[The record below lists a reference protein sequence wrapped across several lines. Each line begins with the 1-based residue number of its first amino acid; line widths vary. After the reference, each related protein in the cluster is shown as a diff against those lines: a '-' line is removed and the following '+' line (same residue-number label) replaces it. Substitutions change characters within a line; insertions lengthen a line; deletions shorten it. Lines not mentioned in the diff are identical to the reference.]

1 MYSTRTNLPLY
12 QIDFT
17 AAYNGKKIGLTKRRI
32 TWKFGFA
39 DSGSLQS
46 GLIGVDARGQEHEVV
61 IVWSITS
68 GKRQVL
74 LDGHVIHMS
83 TASKNQGKFQ
93 FCFQMKGNHMIKL
106 TAHAGPPMNA
116 NGIVQ
121 RQFDMVFDGLSFFDF
136 PKIYQLG
143 ADGNYMEQANLKA
156 FSPPPSSQYVLEKSR
171 SKHYHHSSSSAY
183 RREQQSER
191 ESQFSRLKFAQTS
204 SFPLVVSP
212 TSSAAN
218 VYQQGWGKEVHEPP
232 AKGNVTPEAKNNAA
246 PIDILSQPQSQS
258 HPWPDTN
265 PSVDTSFQSMFFSQ
279 VQNFKSQSQSHP
291 WSDTNPSVNT
301 SFQPNE
307 FSQVQNFELVS
318 SEIMSTYQDCPQDNF
333 IKETTSTGSTKIVT
347 ANVPHSSSQTT
358 TRLLTMNPREL
369 ETFENDN
376 EQDFEHDKDEIEKAM
391 KKLVNLGDI
400 TTAPEEEKPLRLTM
414 THNEKAT
421 VSMNKN
427 KREKNIQS
435 RGIPPK
441 SGTWNDAR
449 SSLTEL
455 KAITKT
461 NTSNEREVMK
471 PPPVHEFNP
480 ALVQAGSLVVY
491 GVSQHGGKCAEQQQ
505 YYGQQHQCNHVKVRY

>member
-1 MYSTRTNLPLY
+1 MNPPVY
-12 QIDFT
+12 QVDFT
-17 AAYNGKKIGLTKRRI
+17 TGYNGKKIGLTKRRI
-32 TWKFGFA
+32 TWRFGFA
-39 DSGSLQS
+39 NFDALQS

-61 IVWSITS
+61 IIWSIIS

-74 LDGHVIHMS
+74 LDGHAIHVS
-83 TASKNQGKFQ
+83 TVSKNQGKFQ
-93 FCFQMKGNHMIKL
+93 FDFEMQGNHTIKL
-106 TAHAGPPMNA
+106 TAHAGPPMNS

-121 RQFDMVFDGLSFFDF
+121 RQFDMVLDGLSFFDF
-136 PKIYQLG
+136 SKIYQLG
-143 ADGNYMEQANLKA
+143 VGRNDMPQANVKKA
-156 FSPPPSSQYVLEKSR
+156 VPPLSHQYLLESSP
-171 SKHYHHSSSSAY
+171 SKNNYYSSSSSSSSTQCV
-183 RREQQSER
+183 EQQYEN
-191 ESQFSRLKFAQTS
+191 ESNPYRPSFAQNS
-204 SFPLVVSP
+204 SFPLAVSP